1 MSSYQYRKFHCED
14 KTILRPSYLH
24 NGISFTGKTTS
35 LYRIRALGIAPCSD
49 LLILYKRIRIP
60 DGLNFGRQSLYRN
73 SNQSIWAFHNR
84 LMALSLGWC
93 WNNFT
98 FGHTALQLDFVELCH
113 FFYLS
118 PIANSYICLVFFPAM
133 AFSRWLHT
141 CLTLHWKSGP
151 SRVLY
156 LIQG

>member
-1 MSSYQYRKFHCED
+1 MSSYQYRKFHCGD
-14 KTILRPSYLH
+14 TTILPPSYLH
-24 NGISFTGKTTS
+24 NGISFTGKKTS
-35 LYRIRALGIAPCSD
+35 LYRIRAQGIARYGD

-98 FGHTALQLDFVELCH
+98 FGHTALQLDFVELCDL
-113 FFYLS
+113 FDLS
-118 PIANSYICLVFFPAM
+118 SMANLCICLVFFPAM
-133 AFSRWLHT
+133 AFSRWLLT
-141 CLTLHWKSGP
+141 CLILHWKSGP

-156 LIQG
+156 LSQG